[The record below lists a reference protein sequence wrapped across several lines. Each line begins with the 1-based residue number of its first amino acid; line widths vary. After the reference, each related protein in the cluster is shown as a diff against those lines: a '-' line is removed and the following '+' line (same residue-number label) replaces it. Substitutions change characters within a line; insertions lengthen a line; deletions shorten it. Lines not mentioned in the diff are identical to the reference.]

1 MLADAPIIARL
12 SAFGL
17 AVAGLMAVTNV
28 VMEVARKKAT
38 TGRVLVPAAFWCHI
52 FDTLVF
58 VLAWGYY
65 RLRGYG
71 FYVRGG
77 GDLFGISGLHISPMA
92 IFVVYELI
100 DFLIHGLATWLFFKA
115 LQEAAMSTAVPF
127 LSFTSVLIIPTGF
140 VLLGELPDIAK
151 LLGVLLTTVGSV
163 MMHWRLFAVGWK
175 EPVKAIY
182 RDKGSRYMLYT
193 AVLLAVLSPLDKK
206 LSLMTDI
213 YTQCVIFGVGMSVF
227 FFFMARARREP
238 LLPVLSGGIRWI
250 ALAGILDAATILL
263 QFESYQY
270 LDSVIVISIKR
281 SGIVLAVVFGWL
293 FFRERNIRDKL
304 MASTMMFIGVSMLYF
319 PLTTLQA
326 TATAAV
332 TLILMALYMALVPPG
347 PTVDLAED
355 APQH

>member
-1 MLADAPIIARL
+1 MVVDAPIIARL

-17 AVAGLMAVTNV
+17 AVAALMAVTNV

-65 RLRGYG
+65 RMRGYG

-77 GDLFGISGLHISPMA
+77 GDLFGISGLHVSPMA
-92 IFVVYELI
+92 IFVIYEII

-140 VLLGELPDIAK
+140 LLLGEMPGWTK

-163 MMHWRLFAVGWK
+163 MMHWRLFAVNWLA
-175 EPVKAIY
+175 PVKAIY

-206 LSLMTDI
+206 LSLMADI
-213 YTQCVIFGVGMSVF
+213 YTQCIIFGVGMVIF
-227 FFFMARARREP
+227 FFFMAKARNEP
-238 LLPVLSGGIRWI
+238 LLPVLKGGIKWI
-250 ALAGILDAATILL
+250 AIAGILDAATILL

-281 SGIVLAVVFGWL
+281 SGIVLAVVFGWIV
-293 FFRERNIRDKL
+293 FKERNIRDKL

-319 PLTTLQA
+319 SLSTLQA
-326 TATAAV
+326 AVITLV
-332 TLILMALYMALVPPG
+332 TLLFMVLYMAFVPPG
-347 PTVDLAED
+347 PTADLAED
-355 APQH
+355 AS